1 MDAPPL
7 GVSPLEKGQRS
18 ALAVFNGPL
27 TSSITTST
35 TATTTTTATAMTT
48 ITASTTV
55 TSLVPPPGGVVS
67 NGQGLGL
74 AQGFAPGPGLGLASG
89 QGLASECTINGA
101 TPCITPST
109 MFQSLI
115 GSDMGMGSGVG
126 LAVGDPDIT
135 SPGPGASPGSPSAW
149 LFNGLSA
156 QGQGLV
162 LVVDQVTPL
171 SIHPFA
177 NLFIV
182 TVPFFFTV
190 QLPSRPLLPPQSL
203 PFLPYH

>member
-1 MDAPPL
+1 
-7 GVSPLEKGQRS
+7 
-18 ALAVFNGPL
+18 
-27 TSSITTST
+27 
-35 TATTTTTATAMTT
+35 
-48 ITASTTV
+48 
-55 TSLVPPPGGVVS
+55 
-67 NGQGLGL
+67 
-74 AQGFAPGPGLGLASG
+74 
-89 QGLASECTINGA
+89 
-101 TPCITPST
+101 
-109 MFQSLI
+109 
-115 GSDMGMGSGVG
+115 MGSGVG